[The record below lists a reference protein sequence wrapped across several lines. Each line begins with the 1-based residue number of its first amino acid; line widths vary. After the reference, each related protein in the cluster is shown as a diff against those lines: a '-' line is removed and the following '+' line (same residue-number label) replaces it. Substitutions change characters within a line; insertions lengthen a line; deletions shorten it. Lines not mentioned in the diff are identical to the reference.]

1 MWYLYIL
8 LCDNTS
14 LYVGITNDLNHR
26 LRQHQNHNS
35 TYTKQFN
42 TFKLVYTQKFSNR
55 SDAVAREKQ
64 IKGWTKQKKLDLIKS
79 G

>member
-14 LYVGITNDLNHR
+14 FYIGITNNLSHR
-26 LRQHQNHNS
+26 LKQHQNHNS

-42 TFKLVYTQKFSNR
+42 TLKLVYSQEFSNR

-64 IKGWTKQKKLDLIKS
+64 LKGWTKQKKLDLIKS